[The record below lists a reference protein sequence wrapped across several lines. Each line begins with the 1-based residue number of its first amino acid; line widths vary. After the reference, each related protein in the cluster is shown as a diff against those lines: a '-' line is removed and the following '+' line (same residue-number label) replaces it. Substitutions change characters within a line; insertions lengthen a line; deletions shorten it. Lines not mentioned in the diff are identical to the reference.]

1 MIETSILVGSPQAS
15 ATKLLSLGDLSCTA
29 MTRASGPELGTDR
42 GGGEK
47 RQEARP
53 RERSG
58 RAPPARMVLRGMISG
73 SPDAVMAAEME
84 DFWSLIHSL

>member
-42 GGGEK
+42 GGGGEK
-47 RQEARP
+47 AGGSTPGKKRESTSCKDGVAGNDLRQ
-53 RERSG
+53 
-58 RAPPARMVLRGMISG
+58 RGCGHG
-73 SPDAVMAAEME
+73 S
-84 DFWSLIHSL
+84 

>member
-29 MTRASGPELGTDR
+29 MIRASGPELGTDW

-47 RQEARP
+47 AGGSTPGEKWESTSCKDGIAGNDLQQ
-53 RERSG
+53 
-58 RAPPARMVLRGMISG
+58 RGCGHG
-73 SPDAVMAAEME
+73 S
-84 DFWSLIHSL
+84 